1 MTRQD
6 AAREANGRGAL
17 SDLTNAADVAAR
29 TRRGKADA
37 VADET
42 AKLVGPSKGPRADER
57 HPAWKVRP
65 NRSPHARR
73 SIRPRRGI
81 APSSR
86 RAFARARARA
96 TPRPPRRR
104 LAFAANPPSHRTT
117 GNIDPSLTNISARPL
132 LPTPYSHPP
141 QDIDAAHAN
150 DPHMVAQYAEDIY
163 DHLRAAQG
171 KAAPDPRY
179 METFQT
185 DINATMR
192 EILVDWL
199 VEVAEEYKLSSDTLY
214 LSVWYIDRVLSVH
227 PVPRAKLQLVGVTCM
242 LVAAKYEEI
251 YAPQVDEFCYITDNT
266 YERQDVLAMERT
278 VLDALDFELTQP
290 TVKTFLRRCLR
301 AADADAKTEFLANYL
316 AEASLLDYRMLR
328 HPQSSVAASA
338 VYVARETLG
347 IEPAWTP
354 TLERYAKVAEEELR
368 ECVAAVKNAH
378 AGMQTSKLS
387 AVREKYAQVKF
398 KCVSMIKPLEC
409 R

>member
-1 MTRQD
+1 
-6 AAREANGRGAL
+6 
-17 SDLTNAADVAAR
+17 
-29 TRRGKADA
+29 
-37 VADET
+37 
-42 AKLVGPSKGPRADER
+42 
-57 HPAWKVRP
+57 
-65 NRSPHARR
+65 
-73 SIRPRRGI
+73 
-81 APSSR
+81 
-86 RAFARARARA
+86 
-96 TPRPPRRR
+96 
-104 LAFAANPPSHRTT
+104 
-117 GNIDPSLTNISARPL
+117 
-132 LPTPYSHPP
+132 
-141 QDIDAAHAN
+141 
-150 DPHMVAQYAEDIY
+150 MVAQYAEDIY

-227 PVPRAKLQLVGVTCM
+227 PVPR
-242 LVAAKYEEI
+242 VAPARRRGPCSSSPSTRDLR
-251 YAPQVDEFCYITDNT
+251 PQVDGLLHH
-266 YERQDVLAMERT
+266 RQHVPGQDVLAMERT